1 MILSGGTAL
10 VTGSGGGGCGRAIA
24 LRLAR
29 EGASVVVSDINVPG
43 GEETVRLI
51 QASGGRAVFRLADVR
66 REPDVRDLLAFA
78 AGEFRPLRVL
88 VNNASAAFAHGHDMD
103 RWLVTA
109 ETEFIGPVLTTR
121 NAIEAMRNTGQGG
134 AIVNV
139 SSISALWHGR
149 RTPATAPV
157 YDAAKAGL
165 LRFTTGLA
173 YLAETDR
180 IRVNCLA
187 PGWIATDGPRQYWES
202 LTPEQRAAQ
211 GVPSRLLTT
220 DQIAEIVLQL
230 AIGETLAGRV
240 VLWWSDDE
248 PKIIHWGDRGYRT
261 STPFTLHFR

>member
-1 MILSGGTAL
+1 VAL
-10 VTGSGGGGCGRAIA
+10 DAAEPA
-24 LRLAR
+24 LRFAH
-29 EGASVVVSDINVPG
+29 EGASVVVSDINVAG

-51 QASGGRAVFRLADVR
+51 EAFGGRAVFCHADVR
-66 REPDVRDLLAFA
+66 QEAQVRDLFAFA
-78 AGEFRPLRVL
+78 AGEFGPIAVL

-109 ETEFIGPVLTTR
+109 ETEFIGPLLTTR
-121 NAIEAMRNTGQGG
+121 HAIDAMRSTGHGG

-173 YLAETDR
+173 YLAETDQ

-202 LTPEQRAAQ
+202 LTPEQRVAQ
-211 GVPSRLLTT
+211 GVPARLLST
-220 DQIAEIVLQL
+220 DQIADMVLRL
-230 AIGETLAGRV
+230 ATTESLAGRV

-248 PKIIHWGDRGYRT
+248 PKLIEWGDRGYRT
-261 STPFTLHFR
+261 SSPV